1 MMVLN
6 ENSLLQIV
14 DVEVISND
22 TAFVAS
28 LVDNGNFSL
37 VHHCIV

>member
-1 MMVLN
+1 MVLN
-6 ENSLLQIV
+6 ENSLLQTV

-28 LVDNGNFSL
+28 LVGNGNFSL